1 MLKIFVL
8 ILATMSLH
16 AAEKISQGKTAS
28 QERDGLFLKL
38 GQQGA
43 LIDRSGKCQEKV
55 RCTKIKSDNVITA
68 INAAPDIVAV
78 SNALSSSCLAVCN
91 QSTSI
96 YFNQELTALRNWL
109 NNQDAQQNAA
119 EIQRQ
124 KGKKRGY
131 KQQVRDLT
139 TELATALG
147 QLDAIDR
154 RLDGYL
160 HSINLVPNNN
170 ANQYA
175 NIRSKLQQVFTDSR
189 TLRQRIVI
197 LTAVI
202 DAKNNEITQL
212 RLQQGIDQQKIAD
225 LEQDVQAKQSAIDQL
240 NQQVDDLRQRFTELL
255 NSSLD
260 LEGIVSDFGLSLAGY
275 TQQMQNLNG
284 ELSEKIAQFKE
295 ITDRMRQD
303 LTQQTDERHQH
314 YEQLR
319 ARLQTS
325 VDDLNEQIQRTQ
337 REYDQMNDILQH
349 MQ

>member
-1 MLKIFVL
+1 MLKIFAL
-8 ILATMSLH
+8 ILTTLSAHAVEKTTLGRYTNQSRDVLFNSLNN
-16 AAEKISQGKTAS
+16 
-28 QERDGLFLKL
+28 
-38 GQQGA
+38 QGA
-43 LIDRSGKCQEKV
+43 PVVTTGKCNI
-55 RCTKIKSDNVITA
+55 KIHCAPTDCKKTVDA
-68 INAAPDIVAV
+68 INTSPNVAAV
-78 SNALSSSCLAVCN
+78 SQALSSSCLALCHG
-91 QSTSI
+91 STHTCI
-96 YFNQELTALRNWL
+96 TQQLDALRNWL
-109 NNQDAQQNAA
+109 NNKDVQENEA

-147 QLDAIDR
+147 QIDAIDR

-175 NIRSKLQQVFTDSR
+175 NIRSKLEQVFTDST
-189 TLRQRIVI
+189 TLRQQII
-197 LTAVI
+197 QLTLEI
-202 DAKNNEITQL
+202 GAKDEEIRLL
-212 RLQQGIDQQKIAD
+212 RLQQGIDQQRIIA
-225 LEQDVQAKQSAIDQL
+225 LEQEVRAKQTEIDQL
-240 NQQVDDLRQRFTELL
+240 NQQVNDLRQRFTELL

-284 ELSEKIAQFKE
+284 ELAEKMNQLRQIVE
-295 ITDRMRQD
+295 RMRQD